1 MDQNQSV
8 QFVATLVDS
17 MVKEVTARVITN
29 LNEDKQVLRWVHS
42 ALDNNE
48 TFWERIKNHVVSC
61 VEHCEEINPSTLNT
75 YITDWMSNNF
85 KDQVDAYMDDHLVNK
100 FDEYTSNNFDINDFF
115 DISNYE
121 DSIKEYAEEKFNDLQ
136 SDDLRD
142 TVREIVNDIEFEV
155 RVA

>member
-17 MVKEVTARVITN
+17 MVKEVTARVVTN

-42 ALDNNE
+42 ALDNDE

-61 VEHCEEINPSTLNT
+61 VEHCEEISPSTFNA
-75 YITDWMSNNF
+75 YMTDWMSIHF
-85 KDQVDAYMDDHLVNK
+85 KDRIDSYMDDHLVKK
-100 FDEYTSNNFDINDFF
+100 FDEYTNTNFNLDDHFE
-115 DISNYE
+115 ISNYE

-136 SDDLRD
+136 SNDLHD
-142 TVREIVNDIEFEV
+142 TVREIVNDINFEV
-155 RVA
+155 RVC